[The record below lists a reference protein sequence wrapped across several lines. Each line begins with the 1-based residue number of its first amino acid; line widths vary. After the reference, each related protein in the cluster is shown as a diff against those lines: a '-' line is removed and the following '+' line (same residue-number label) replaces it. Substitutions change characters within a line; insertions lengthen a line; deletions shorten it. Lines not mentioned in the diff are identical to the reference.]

1 MGIKLSEL
9 EEGSPILLKL
19 QIGDRTMQMNA
30 VIKKHLKE
38 NIALITLNYDTSKRL
53 VFDNVY
59 ITMEF
64 AQEGNVPIVWSGA
77 KIVSYKSEY
86 IMQVLSDGI
95 RHNRRNS
102 FRVGVSTMARL
113 RMSGDG
119 PAEVMIRDIS
129 LSGFSISDRKKELK
143 LNVGDELTVN
153 FEDIGHI
160 LNLKGQVVRIETHP
174 DITIYGLE
182 ICNLCKDLSS
192 YVNLKQRRNKAQK

>member
-9 EEGSPILLKL
+9 EEGSPVQLTL

-38 NIALITLNYDTSKRL
+38 NIALITLKYDTSKRL

-59 ITMEF
+59 ITMEYS
-64 AQEGNVPIVWSGA
+64 QEGNVPIVWSGA

-113 RMSGDG
+113 HMSGDG

-129 LSGFSISDRKKELK
+129 LSGFSITDRKKELN
-143 LNVGDELTVN
+143 LNVGDELTVD

-160 LNLKGQVVRIETHP
+160 LKLKGQVVRIETHP

-192 YVNLKQRRNKAQK
+192 YVNLKQRRNKSQK

>member
-113 RMSGDG
+113 RMSGDD